1 MISRPITIYFGR
13 YHLPCIPRNTCVMTY
28 LSQVHCHIRPRF
40 RTLHI
45 HKVNLRLRHYCAAYP
60 PCAEYHTASTL
71 IFQVPHAP
79 PTVTSPTHL
88 QFAVTIHHLASS
100 PFAGRMHST
109 IHVDTATPAED
120 DPVRTSSVVA
130 RNSPGRGIWAYH
142 GFLARI
148 LEKKCRGMFFIQV
161 WFPGQDLC
169 DGNASRRRSPTTR
182 DAVTTR
188 WGPTKTYINKRLT
201 AMSRRRRNTSV
212 LL

>member
-1 MISRPITIYFGR
+1 
-13 YHLPCIPRNTCVMTY
+13 MTY
-28 LSQVHCHIRPRF
+28 LSQVHCLIRPRF

-45 HKVNLRLRHYCAAYP
+45 HKVNLRLRHYCAACPSLFQIRY
-60 PCAEYHTASTL
+60 CFYRDFSGSTCSRNCHFTYASS
-71 IFQVPHAP
+71 IMVN
-79 PTVTSPTHL
+79 V
-88 QFAVTIHHLASS
+88 HHLASS
-100 PFAGRMHST
+100 PFAGRMLSS
-109 IHVDTATPAED
+109 IHVDTATPAQD

-169 DGNASRRRSPTTR
+169 DGNAPRRNSPTTR

-188 WGPTKTYINKRLT
+188 
-201 AMSRRRRNTSV
+201 
-212 LL
+212 